1 LCYDFLLTHILLYST
16 MDSMPRYRD
25 GIGVG
30 VRVGVGV
37 GIGAYFK
44 RLNRTQFQ

>member
-1 LCYDFLLTHILLYST
+1 